1 MKTKQLMIKY
11 KDVLASISEANKDD
25 SKNWQPDLGVALDM
39 LKHELYAYKGIFG
52 RTHQYE
58 GIPKDF
64 DFDEFSHDIDPD
76 AIE

>member
-39 LKHELYAYKGIFG
+39 LKHELYSYKGIFG

-58 GIPKDF
+58 GIPQDF